1 MGGGAHD
8 EPWPFSFPPDRRK
21 LAPDTFLVGFFPP
34 RGFSVNARE
43 ETRAREMEERNDPEN
58 RVRLRAALSNVT
70 AEISRGKSFA
80 AELSLR
86 LEWSATSLDL
96 GRIVFN

>member
-1 MGGGAHD
+1 
-8 EPWPFSFPPDRRK
+8 
-21 LAPDTFLVGFFPP
+21 
-34 RGFSVNARE
+34 
-43 ETRAREMEERNDPEN
+43 MEERNDPEN